1 MLSRARTIVDSLNE
15 NDIAA
20 VSDKIALQEKFEE
33 KLKEATGLEISESE
47 AQIITE
53 LKNLDVTKITP
64 LEAMNILFEYHN
76 KVKE

>member
-20 VSDKIALQEKFEE
+20 VSDKIALQERFEE